1 MSKCINQ
8 GHRKNQLISNQKNI
22 FKIMDLFDMEVSK
35 SQEISQIIAFR
46 FHDSKL
52 RKYTYHN
59 LGLIDE
65 KFLYWINNIIS
76 YELKEENSEK

>member
-1 MSKCINQ
+1 
-8 GHRKNQLISNQKNI
+8 
-22 FKIMDLFDMEVSK
+22 MDLFDMEVSK

-76 YELKEENSEK
+76 YELKEENSER